1 MKSRIHT
8 FFITLLFGTL
18 AFFLMPGVALP
29 QGSDLTPIIRDVAVN
44 GFPIFTVN
52 TSVVD
57 RNGLPVSGLTPENFS
72 FLEDSRA
79 IRVENVNVTQDAPIS
94 VCLAIDVSG
103 SMVGPKMVSA
113 RNAAASFID
122 QMGPDDTACVIAF
135 SDRIDVNSPL
145 TLNPPKELGFT
156 GDRAALKQFIASL
169 EADPQPGT
177 PLYDSALKAIKLV
190 ASQPLGTRAVIL
202 FTDGKD
208 ERLSDDG
215 TQVLPGSI
223 SAREDPSREAQAAHI
238 PVFTIG
244 LGDVDADYLSSLAVQ
259 TGGRYQR
266 ADNPEQ
272 LTQLFGNIAAQ
283 LKSQYA
289 VTYKT
294 RLYPDDQDHILQ
306 MTVKTNNGQAETRT
320 TFTLPKTIQAA
331 PDVTLFYRDG
341 ETTRELSTGQKLKGN
356 VPIVPEIRTNEAIS
370 YAVFLIDDSPVFTQT
385 LAPWNFVWN
394 TGDEAR
400 YPLGLHIVKVRA
412 YDERGQMGEASAGVE
427 TLRITLLETIDAL
440 PLAAKLG
447 IAAIALVLIF
457 GLAVLA
463 LRGRGTPPPT
473 QQPPPDLRD
482 TVSAPLPIQ
491 VPTIQEPRP
500 FVSPRP
506 SPTQT
511 MGTDFGSSSEQPPA
525 QQKTVIL
532 RQKPVSVAFL
542 VMEQGEHVGREFV
555 LQESETGIGRAADND
570 IVLSDP
576 MVGRHQSKIKREGAD
591 LFLYDMGATNTT
603 RINSAELRGRHK
615 LVENDRIQVGNVVF
629 VFKQASTKP

>member
-1 MKSRIHT
+1 MKPKINT
-8 FFITLLFGTL
+8 VFIALLFGAL
-18 AFFLMPGVALP
+18 FFFLLPGVALP
-29 QGSDLTPIIRDVAVN
+29 QGSDLTPIVRNVDVN
-44 GFPIFTVN
+44 GFPLFTVN

-57 RNGLPVSGLTPENFS
+57 RNGLPVSGLIAENFS

-79 IRVENVNVTQDAPIS
+79 LRAENVKVTQDAPIS

-103 SMVGPKMVSA
+103 SMVGPNMVNA

-122 QMGPDDTACVIAF
+122 QMGPNDEACVIAF
-135 SDRIDVNSPL
+135 SDRIDLNSPL

-156 GDRAALKQFIASL
+156 SDRAVLKQFIAML
-169 EADPQPGT
+169 EADAQPGT
-177 PLYDSALKAIKLV
+177 PLYDSALKAVKLV

-208 ERLSDDG
+208 ERLSADG

-223 SAREDPSREAQAAHI
+223 SARDDPSREAQAAHI

-244 LGDVDADYLSSLAVQ
+244 LGDADADYLSSLAVQ

-289 VTYKT
+289 VTYKS
-294 RLYPDDQDHILQ
+294 RLYPDDQDHTLQ
-306 MTVKTNNGQAETRT
+306 MTVKTNSGQAETRT
-320 TFTLPKTIQAA
+320 TFNLPKIIKAA
-331 PDVTLFYRDG
+331 PAVTLFYRDG
-341 ETTRELSTGQKLKGN
+341 ETTRELTTGQKLKGS

-370 YAVFLIDDSPVFTQT
+370 YAVFLIDDSPVLTQT

-394 TGDEAR
+394 TADEAR

-412 YDERGQMGEASAGVE
+412 YDELGQMGEASSGVE
-427 TLRITLLETIDAL
+427 TLRITFLESIDTL

-447 IAAIALVLIF
+447 IAAVALVLIF

-463 LRGRGTPPPT
+463 LRGRGTTPSV
-473 QQPPPDLRD
+473 QQPPPDLQG
-482 TVSAPLPIQ
+482 TVSAPPPVQ
-491 VPTIQEPRP
+491 VPTIQEPTP
-500 FVSPRP
+500 LVAPRP
-506 SPTQT
+506 ST
-511 MGTDFGSSSEQPPA
+511 MRTMDTGFGSSSEQPPA

-542 VMEQGEHVGREFV
+542 VMEQGDHVGREFV
-555 LQESETGIGRAADND
+555 LQESETSIGRAADND

-576 MVGRHQSKIKREGAD
+576 MVGRHQSKIKHEGAD
-591 LFLYDMGATNTT
+591 LFLFDMGATNTT
-603 RINSAELRGRHK
+603 RINGMELRGRHK